1 MSTEDGATH
10 EADARF
16 DALEDRLEELRD
28 RLGLP
33 STTGVTTGAAA
44 TGDAAVTVTPSA
56 AEVLSASTPDATSV
70 AARASAERVAVVAR
84 ASAGR
89 VAVVARASRV
99 RAVLVARVSAGRA
112 AVVARASRARA
123 VRVSAGRA
131 AVVAR
136 ASRAR
141 GAVVAR
147 ASAVRVS
154 VADLVERRGDRS
166 WRDGDRRRIEVA
178 VAIVVL
184 SLAVASFVAVLVMAI
199 VTGGRASVARTDS
212 GAPVVRTGDVVVTA
226 PVDVLDLRVGMSV
239 LATATRGT
247 IAGRIVDIGSVDGRS
262 LAVYTSPDLP
272 LEIVAAG
279 DVLAEVRAIV
289 VLVGWPVVWL
299 GRLPGDAGAWAGLL
313 LLVGTIAA
321 ALAVVRPRPGTPA
334 PDARPVLEAVPVRGT
349 RARTSDG

>member
-99 RAVLVARVSAGRA
+99 RAVLVA
-112 AVVARASRARA
+112 
-123 VRVSAGRA
+123 RVSAGRA

-334 PDARPVLEAVPVRGT
+334 PDSAPVLEEVPVRGT